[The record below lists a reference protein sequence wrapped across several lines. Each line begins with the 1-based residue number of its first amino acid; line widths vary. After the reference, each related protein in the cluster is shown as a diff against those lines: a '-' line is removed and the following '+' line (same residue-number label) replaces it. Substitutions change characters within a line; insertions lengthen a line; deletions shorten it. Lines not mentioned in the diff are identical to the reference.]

1 MVDLSADNS
10 AYVLGIISTS
20 PPPDDEVE
28 EITNPWFVIFCSN
41 LYLETV
47 NELFW
52 EFVIKKLI
60 SYSPEGDI
68 ILTSKPKYLLSR
80 STLVKYSLIVSTLT
94 VFPFKIKLDCF
105 ESNGRPNVNESWSEI
120 VII

>member
-10 AYVLGIISTS
+10 TYVLGIISTS
-20 PPPDDEVE
+20 PPPPGPPDDEVE

-94 VFPFKIKLDCF
+94 VFPFKIIFK
-105 ESNGRPNVNESWSEI
+105 
-120 VII
+120 